1 MSKKTKQTPAEV
13 ASKIAQF
20 LAKQEETLSRY
31 PVGPM
36 ANSARAN
43 MKKGYAA
50 LEALK
55 GQNEQMRV
63 GQEAAPAP
71 QQAMKYGGTPTPPAL
86 ASTISSETNL
96 TPGQIDMMNY
106 LKLEHGYSDAVALAA
121 ISPTSKESGGDSM
134 AVENSYANTSA
145 ADIRGVNSRF
155 KKALA
160 GKTDAEVDAL
170 KKDPEAFF
178 NLVYKDATGND
189 ADGDGYKYRGRG
201 LIQLTGKANYAAASQ
216 ELFGND
222 DLVENPD
229 LLLDPAIA
237 GQVAGWFT
245 ATRGKGVGGYLDFDV
260 SEENPSPEQLQ
271 QVMNG
276 SYATIATGGTLSKEK
291 AQDAE
296 YMSNNY
302 GQYSNSMPKM
312 QTFTSDTI
320 PLVEASNAYQ
330 DTFNLPNPPDAP
342 AAEPTATEPE
352 PVQSNIPPELND
364 DILLEKVLEDPKMQK
379 FMERNNLTT
388 NALQTAIA
396 GDFVDIPNRAAFDT
410 NIRRV
415 ARDYIGAREESIS
428 GPGPSTDKDTT
439 GDSIGWSEST
449 GISRER
455 YKELRAKAAAENPGE
470 ALAYFP
476 GPNGTEG
483 TFSSNA
489 STPLGTA
496 EVEAEVPRDA
506 NGRPIFGGMQAKIN
520 YDNFN
525 AGGEDFQ
532 RRGIEMSNAIN
543 ESRNQFA
550 RNYLLPA
557 TGIMLGGASLPYLAS
572 GASLLAAGEYGT
584 ALGTIGTQFM
594 RGLSMNPSAATSVP
608 GVIGGGMSAL
618 GMSNAIKKGT
628 GDYGFEGGQANAIE
642 VANDP
647 NMSNIDKAAYFAEIG
662 IGISPMVF
670 NSPTAIKNIFR
681 GRPSDFPGSYGS
693 YLNARRGLINTADDT
708 KAAVSATEDA
718 YQAARVPRVK
728 AQGTSHKA
736 GKADAKAT
744 KLEQKAATAQ
754 EKAANATPSKQG
766 KANAEAEKALQKAS
780 NARAKA
786 ADLKAA
792 DDAALKSQQ
801 AAGARR
807 NNAVGRS
814 QVADEE
820 LAAFNQRYN
829 AARTPYGLT
838 PSQRLPSQ
846 VAGALALGDM
856 MPSYEIDNNVEPAKV
871 DPRSVQVGFGQ
882 PGTSVGTM
890 PGTGSQEEVAA
901 GTRAGRVVNNDTS
914 NPIGDNFSD
923 TAGSETA
930 PGTRTVADPNVS
942 MTPDSYNLNMGKGNM
957 LMGIPAAAALGS
969 AAIQGRALN
978 QLQGPTAPITTDI
991 PAFNYESTIAQQMQ
1005 DVRDNTRAMGQVDG
1019 LSAPQSAAMRQGLL
1033 GERFRQEQRLRS
1045 ADNEARQ
1052 NARRSYDLM
1061 SSQIRQTNN
1070 SLRNQYI
1077 DDARTFRNDMTQARA
1092 DIKQAPLDVAS
1103 NFAQDYLKNIYF
1115 PQQSLA
1121 IEQVGRLGQYGMSQG
1136 IEDEQD

>member
-63 GQEAAPAP
+63 GQQAAPAP
-71 QQAMKYGGTPTPPAL
+71 QQAMKFGGAPVPPEVSAN
-86 ASTISSETNL
+86 ISSETSL
-96 TPGQIDMMNY
+96 TAGQIDMMNY
-106 LKLEHGYSDAVALAA
+106 LKAEHGYSDAVALAA

-160 GKTDAEVDAL
+160 GKTDAEIDVL
-170 KKDPEAFF
+170 KKDNKAFF

-189 ADGDGYKYRGRG
+189 AEGDGYKYRGRG
-201 LIQLTGKANYAAASQ
+201 LIQLTGKANYADASQ

-222 DLVENPD
+222 SLVKNPD
-229 LLLDPAIA
+229 LLLDPSIA

-245 ATRGKGVGGYLDFDV
+245 ATRGKGVEGYLDFDV
-260 SEENPSPEQLQ
+260 SEENPTPEQLQ

-276 SYATIATGGTLSKEK
+276 SYATVATGGTLSVAK
-291 AQDAE
+291 AQDVE
-296 YMSNNY
+296 YMADNY

-312 QTFTSDTI
+312 QTFTADTL
-320 PLVEASNAYQ
+320 PKVQSSNAFQ
-330 DTFNLPNPPDAP
+330 DTFNLPNPPEAAATDATNAVSQQP
-342 AAEPTATEPE
+342 QA
-352 PVQSNIPPELND
+352 NIPPELND
-364 DILLEKVLEDPKMQK
+364 NILFEQALEDPKVQK
-379 FMERNNLTT
+379 FMERNNL
-388 NALQTAIA
+388 AADVLKTAID
-396 GDFVDIPNRAAFDT
+396 GKYVDIPNGAAFDA

-415 ARDYIGAREESIS
+415 AQNYIRTRDELMS
-428 GPGPSTDKDTT
+428 GPAASTEKDKT

-455 YKELRAKAAAENPGE
+455 YKELRAEAEAENPDA

-489 STPLGTA
+489 TTPLATA
-496 EVEAEVPRDA
+496 NVEAEVPRDA

-525 AGGEDFQ
+525 AGGQDFQ
-532 RRGIEMSNAIN
+532 QRGIDMSNAIN

-550 RNYLLPA
+550 RNFLMPTA
-557 TGIMLGGASLPYLAS
+557 GVMLGGAALPYLVS
-572 GASLLAAGEYGT
+572 GAGLLGAGEFGT
-584 ALGTIGTQFM
+584 ALGTVGSQFT
-594 RGLSMNPSAATSVP
+594 RGLAMNAGSMGSLP
-608 GVIGGGMSAL
+608 GVVGGGLSAL
-618 GMSNAIKKGT
+618 GMSSAIRKTT
-628 GDYGFEGGQANAIE
+628 GDYGLEGGQANAFE
-642 VANDP
+642 VANNP
-647 NMSNIDKAAYFAEIG
+647 NMSNVDKAAYFAEIG
-662 IGISPMVF
+662 IGLSPMVF

-728 AQGTSHKA
+728 AKGTAHKA

-744 KLEQKAATAQ
+744 KLEQKAAQAQ
-754 EKAANATPSKQG
+754 EKAANATPSKQA
-766 KANAEAEKALQKAS
+766 KANADAEKALQKAS
-780 NARAKA
+780 DARAKA
-786 ADLKAA
+786 AGLKAG

-807 NNAVGRS
+807 NNAVGRA

-838 PSQRLPSQ
+838 PAQRLPSQ

-856 MPSYEIDNNVEPAKV
+856 MPSRNIDNNVDPSRV
-871 DPRSVQVGFGQ
+871 DPKAVQVKLGE
-882 PGTSVGTM
+882 PGASVGTM
-890 PGTGSQEEVAA
+890 PGTGSQPGVGSGNGGGAQ
-901 GTRAGRVVNNDTS
+901 GGDTD
-914 NPIGDNFSD
+914 PIGGNFQD
-923 TAGSETA
+923 GEGSETA
-930 PGTRTVADPNVS
+930 PGTRTFTDPDVS

-978 QLQGPTAPITTDI
+978 QLQAPTAPMTTDI

-1033 GERFRQEQRLRS
+1033 GARFKQEQRLRS

-1052 NARRSYDLM
+1052 NAQRSYDM
-1061 SSQIRQTNN
+1061 MATQVRQSNN
-1070 SLRNQYI
+1070 ALRNQYLN
-1077 DDARTFRNDMTQARA
+1077 DSRTFRNDMTQARA
-1092 DIKQAPLDVAS
+1092 DIQQAPLDVAS

-1121 IEQVGRLGQYGMSQG
+1121 IEQVGRLGQYGQS
-1136 IEDEQD
+1136 IEDEQNP

>member
-63 GQEAAPAP
+63 GQQAAPAP
-71 QQAMKYGGTPTPPAL
+71 QQAMKFGGAPTPPAV
-86 ASTISSETNL
+86 AATISSETNL
-96 TPGQIDMMNY
+96 TAGQIDMMNY

-134 AVENSYANTSA
+134 AVESSYANTSA
-145 ADIRGVNSRF
+145 ANIRAVNSRF

-160 GKTDAEVDAL
+160 GKTDAEIDVL

-178 NLVYKDATGND
+178 NLVYKDATGNG
-189 ADGDGYKYRGRG
+189 AEGDGYKYRGRG
-201 LIQLTGKANYAAASQ
+201 LVQLTGKANYAAASQ

-245 ATRGKGVGGYLDFDV
+245 ATRGKGVEGYLDFDV

-276 SYATIATGGTLSKEK
+276 SYATIATGGTLSVTK

-296 YMSNNY
+296 YMSDNY
-302 GQYSNSMPKM
+302 GQYSRSMPKM
-312 QTFTSDTI
+312 QTFTSDTL
-320 PLVEASNAYQ
+320 PLVQTSNAYQ
-330 DTFNLPNPPDAP
+330 DTFNLPNPPP
-342 AAEPTATEPE
+342 AAPTESTNAVSEPA
-352 PVQSNIPPELND
+352 QSNVPPELND

-379 FMERNNLTT
+379 FMERNNVATD
-388 NALQTAIA
+388 ALQTAIG
-396 GDFVDIPNRAAFDT
+396 GDYVDIPNRSAFDA

-415 ARDYIGAREESIS
+415 ARDYTGAREELIS

-483 TFSSNA
+483 AFSSNA
-489 STPLGTA
+489 ATPLATA

-525 AGGEDFQ
+525 AGAEGFQ
-532 RRGIEMSNAIN
+532 RRGIDLSNAIN

-550 RNYLLPA
+550 RNYLMPTA
-557 TGIMLGGASLPYLAS
+557 GVMLGGAALPYVAS
-572 GASLLAAGEYGT
+572 GVGLLGAGEFGT
-584 ALGTIGTQFM
+584 ALGTVGTQFM
-594 RGLSMNPSAATSVP
+594 GGLAMNPASMGSIP
-608 GVIGGGMSAL
+608 GVVGGGLSAL
-618 GMSNAIKKGT
+618 GMSNAIKKTT
-628 GDYGFEGGQANAIE
+628 GDYGLEGGQANALE

-647 NMSNIDKAAYFAEIG
+647 NMSNVDKAAYFAEIG
-662 IGISPMVF
+662 IGLSPMVF

-708 KAAVSATEDA
+708 KATVKATEDA
-718 YQAARVPRVK
+718 YQAVRGTRVK
-728 AQGTSHKA
+728 SKGSAHNA
-736 GKADAKAT
+736 GKADQRAT
-744 KLEQKAATAQ
+744 KLEQKAAKAQ
-754 EKAANATPSKQG
+754 EKAANATPKNQS
-766 KANAEAEKALQKAS
+766 KANADAEKALQKAS

-786 ADLKAA
+786 AELKAA
-792 DDAALKSQQ
+792 DDATLKSQQ

-856 MPSYEIDNNVEPAKV
+856 MPSYNIDNNVEPASV
-871 DPRSVQVGFGQ
+871 DPRAVQVQIEEPVVPVGNSAVTDSQ
-882 PGTSVGTM
+882 PGVE
-890 PGTGSQEEVAA
+890 P
-901 GTRAGRVVNNDTS
+901 GTRAGNDTLD
-914 NPIGDNFSD
+914 PIGDNFSD
-923 TAGSETA
+923 GTGTETA
-930 PGTRTVADPNVS
+930 PGTSTFNDADVP
-942 MTPDSYNLNMGKGNM
+942 MTADGYNLNMGKGHM

-1005 DVRDNTRAMGQVDG
+1005 DVRDNTRAMSQVDG

-1033 GERFRQEQRLRS
+1033 GARFKQEQRLRS

-1052 NARRSYDLM
+1052 NAQRSYDM
-1061 SSQIRQTNN
+1061 MATQVRQSNN
-1070 SLRNQYI
+1070 ALRNQYLN
-1077 DDARTFRNDMTQARA
+1077 DSRTFRNDMTQARA
-1092 DIKQAPLDVAS
+1092 DIQQAPLDVAS

-1121 IEQVGRLGQYGMSQG
+1121 IEQVGRLGQYGQS
-1136 IEDEQD
+1136 IEDE

>member
-63 GQEAAPAP
+63 GQQPAPAP
-71 QQAMKYGGTPTPPAL
+71 QQAMKFGGAPVPPAVS
-86 ASTISSETNL
+86 ANISSETSL
-96 TPGQIDMMNY
+96 TAGQIDMMNY
-106 LKLEHGYSDAVALAA
+106 LKVEHNYSDAVALAA

-145 ADIRGVNSRF
+145 AKIRGINGRF

-160 GKTDAEVDAL
+160 GKTDAEIDVL

-178 NLVYKDATGND
+178 NLVYKDATGNG

-201 LIQLTGKANYAAASQ
+201 LVQLTGKANYAAASK
-216 ELFGND
+216 ELFGD
-222 DLVENPD
+222 DRLVKNPD
-229 LLLDPAIA
+229 KLLDPAIA

-245 ATRGKGVGGYLDFDV
+245 ATRGKGVEGYLDFDV

-276 SYATIATGGTLSKEK
+276 SYATIATGGTLSVAN
-291 AQDAE
+291 AQNAE
-296 YMSNNY
+296 YMSKNY

-312 QTFTSDTI
+312 QTFTADTL
-320 PLVEASNAYQ
+320 PKVQGSNAFQ
-330 DTFNLPNPPDAP
+330 DTFNLPNPPEALAVE
-342 AAEPTATEPE
+342 AANAVPQQPQA
-352 PVQSNIPPELND
+352 NIPPELND
-364 DILLEKVLEDPKMQK
+364 NILLEKALGDPKVQK
-379 FMERNNLTT
+379 FMERNNVSTS
-388 NALQTAIA
+388 ALQTAIG
-396 GDFVDIPNRAAFDT
+396 GDYVDIPNRAAFDA
-410 NIRRV
+410 NLRRV
-415 ARDYIGAREESIS
+415 ARDYTGAREEAIS
-428 GPGPSTDKDTT
+428 GPGPSKVKDQT

-455 YKELRAKAAAENPGE
+455 YKELRAEGE
-470 ALAYFP
+470 AKYPDAALAYIP

-489 STPLGTA
+489 ATPLGTA
-496 EVEAEVPRDA
+496 SVEAEVPRDA

-525 AGGEDFQ
+525 AGGQDFQ
-532 RRGIEMSNAIN
+532 RRGIDLSNAIN

-550 RNYLLPA
+550 RNYLMPTA
-557 TGIMLGGASLPYLAS
+557 GVMLGGAALPYLAS
-572 GASLLAAGEYGT
+572 GAGMLSTLGAGEFGT
-584 ALGTIGTQFM
+584 ALSTVGSQFM
-594 RGLSMNPSAATSVP
+594 GGLGMSSGSTATLP
-608 GVIGGGMSAL
+608 GWIGGGMSAL
-618 GMSNAIKKGT
+618 GTSSALSKAT
-628 GDYGFEGGQANAIE
+628 GDYGLEGGQANAFE

-647 NMSNIDKAAYFAEIG
+647 NMSNVDKAAYFAEIG
-662 IGISPMVF
+662 IGLSPAVF

-681 GRPSDFPGSYGS
+681 GKPSDFPGSYGS
-693 YLNARRGLINTADDT
+693 YLNARRGLINTADDS
-708 KAAVSATEDA
+708 KAAVSATEEA
-718 YQAARVPRVK
+718 YQAARLPRVK
-728 AQGTSHKA
+728 SQGTSHKA

-754 EKAANATPSKQG
+754 ERAANAAPSKQA
-766 KANAEAEKALQKAS
+766 KANADAEKALQKAS
-780 NARAKA
+780 NARSKA
-786 ADLKAA
+786 AELRAA

-814 QVADEE
+814 QLADDE
-820 LAAFNQRYN
+820 LAAFNQQYN

-838 PSQRLPSQ
+838 PAQRLPSQ

-856 MPSYEIDNNVEPAKV
+856 MPSYNKTQDVDPATV
-871 DPRSVQVGFGQ
+871 DPRSVQVQLADPQAPVQVSPEVNTGVAPGGGGSQGEKADPIGGNFEDGQ
-882 PGTSVGTM
+882 GSETTPGTST
-890 PGTGSQEEVAA
+890 TA
-901 GTRAGRVVNNDTS
+901 D
-914 NPIGDNFSD
+914 SD
-923 TAGSETA
+923 IPMTA
-930 PGTRTVADPNVS
+930 
-942 MTPDSYNLNMGKGNM
+942 DSYNLNMGKGNL

-969 AAIQGRALN
+969 AAIQRRALN
-978 QLQGPTAPITTDI
+978 KLEGPTAPMTTDI

-1033 GERFRQEQRLRS
+1033 GQRFKQEQRLRS
-1045 ADNEARQ
+1045 ADNQARQ
-1052 NARRSYDLM
+1052 NAQRSYDM
-1061 SSQIRQTNN
+1061 MATQVRQSNN
-1070 SLRNQYI
+1070 ALRNQYLN
-1077 DDARTFRNDMTQARA
+1077 DARTFRNDMTQARA
-1092 DIKQAPLDVAS
+1092 DIQQAPLDVAS
-1103 NFAQDYLKNIYF
+1103 NFAQDYLKNIYY

-1121 IEQVGRLGQYGMSQG
+1121 IEQVGRLGQYGMPQS
-1136 IEDEQD
+1136 IEDEQ